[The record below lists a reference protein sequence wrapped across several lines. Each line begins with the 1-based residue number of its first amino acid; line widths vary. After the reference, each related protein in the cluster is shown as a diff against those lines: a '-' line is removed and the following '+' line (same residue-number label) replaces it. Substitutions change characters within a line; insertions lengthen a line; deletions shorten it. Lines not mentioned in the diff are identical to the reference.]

1 MTDALLSVGSL
12 GPLTTRNRLIRA
24 GTSETMAAL
33 DGGVTDQLIRLY
45 ETLAANEVGALFTG
59 HLYCHP
65 RGQYA
70 RRQTGAY
77 DDRLIP
83 GLARLTGAVHRAGGI
98 VLGQVAHAGSQ
109 SRVESVSTLAPSAIP
124 NALTG
129 RHVPAGSSDEIDE
142 AVAAFADGARRVLEA
157 GFDGVHIHG
166 ANGYL
171 ISEFL
176 SPLTNR
182 RDDDW
187 GGDTVRRSRFAVEVV
202 KAVRAV
208 VPADKA
214 LTMKLGMVDAPP
226 GGLDVVESTRVASL
240 LVAEG
245 LDALEI
251 SCGVMSAATDSARQY
266 VAVDRRRARQDLLFH
281 RLLSE
286 PADEAYFLPWL
297 SSVRAEVDT
306 TLVCVG
312 GMRRVETMNELI
324 ASGKADFISMAR
336 PFIREPALARK
347 IAEGRTQRADCTSCN
362 ICLMHEGHHSLRCW
376 RSPRRRLLQHGAYRL
391 AGGFRWGPRSD

>member
-1 MTDALLSVGSL
+1 MTEALLSEGSL

-24 GTSETMAAL
+24 GTSETMATL
-33 DGGVTDQLIRLY
+33 DGAVTDQLVRLY
-45 ETLAANEVGALFTG
+45 ETLAANGVGAIFTG

-70 RRQTGAY
+70 RRQTGVY
-77 DDRLIP
+77 DDGLIP
-83 GLARLTGAVHRAGGI
+83 GLRRVTDAVHRAGGL

-109 SRVESVSTLAPSAIP
+109 SRVESVSTLAPSAVP

-129 RHVPAGSSDEIDE
+129 RHVPAGSSEEIEE
-142 AVAAFADGARRVLEA
+142 AVAAFADGARRVLAA

-187 GGDTVRRSRFAVEVV
+187 GGDPERRARFALEVV
-202 KAVRAV
+202 KGVRAV

-226 GGLDVVESTRVASL
+226 GGLDIDESARVASL
-240 LVAEG
+240 LVLAG

-266 VAVDRRRARQDLLFH
+266 VAVDRKRAARDLLFH
-281 RLLSE
+281 CLLSE
-286 PADEAYFLPWL
+286 PAEEAYFMPWL
-297 SSVRAEVDT
+297 SRVRHEVDT
-306 TLVCVG
+306 TLVAVG
-312 GMRRVETMNELI
+312 GMRRPETMNALV
-324 ASGKADFISMAR
+324 ASGEADFIAMAR

-347 IAEGRTQRADCTSCN
+347 IAEGRTRRVDCTSCN

-376 RSPRRRLLQHGAYRL
+376 RFPRHRLLQHAAYRL